1 MGTATAV
8 LPIAGASTPM
18 IRFDKVTRKY
28 GPLVAVDDVSLSI
41 PRGEIVGLLGH
52 NGAGK
57 TTLMKMLTGY
67 LEPTS
72 GTIEVGGVDVVKD
85 RIGVQRQIGYLPEN
99 APLYPEMLVQEYLL
113 MMAELRG
120 VPAERRAAA
129 VSRAATRT
137 GLVPRLL
144 QPIGQLSKGYRQRVG
159 IAQAIVHEPAL
170 LVLDEPTNGLDPV
183 QIQSIRSLIQQLGKT
198 TTIIL
203 STHILQ
209 EVEAVCDRVLV
220 MIDGKLSADA
230 PLRDLLSS
238 RALELSVDEKADVRA
253 ALAAT
258 DGVRSVSSRG
268 PDPDCAGNV
277 LWRID
282 QADQADLV
290 PKVLEIAAR
299 NAWKIAALAPERRTL
314 EGVFKQLQ
322 ADHVKRQE
330 VRS

>member
-1 MGTATAV
+1 
-8 LPIAGASTPM
+8 M

-28 GPLVAVDDVSLSI
+28 GPNTAVDDVSLAI
-41 PRGEIVGLLGH
+41 RRGEIVGLLGH

-72 GTIEVGGVDVVKD
+72 GTIEVGGVDVVQD
-85 RIGVQRQIGYLPEN
+85 RLGVQQQIGYLPEN

-120 VPAERRAAA
+120 VPSERRASA

-137 GLVPRLL
+137 GLIPRLL

-183 QIQSIRSLIQQLGKT
+183 QIESIRSLIQQLGKT
-198 TTIIL
+198 ATIIL

-220 MIDGKLSADA
+220 MIDGRLSADA
-230 PLRDLLSS
+230 PLRELLSS
-238 RALELSVDEKADVRA
+238 RSLELSVDGQADVRG
-253 ALAAT
+253 ALAAI
-258 DGVRSVSSRG
+258 DGVRSVQARG
-268 PDPDCAGNV
+268 PDPDSAGNV
-277 LWRID
+277 VWRIE
-282 QADQADLV
+282 QAEGVELV
-290 PKVLEIAAR
+290 PTLLSLAAAKQWR
-299 NAWKIAALAPERRTL
+299 LAAVAPERRTL

-322 ADHVKRQE
+322 AEHVKRQE
-330 VRS
+330 VRP